1 MTTSNRT
8 YRFTV
13 NSLDGQPLFTLL
25 ITRQGQLDIQKS
37 APASAT
43 AAPVIARPHGPAGGG
58 SGEARMT
65 EPQKRY
71 LFRLLAQQGV
81 DGKGAEAHLKQV
93 FQVTALRDVSKAAA
107 SQLIEQMVADQKEVR
122 HGNA

>member
-1 MTTSNRT
+1 M
-8 YRFTV
+8 
-13 NSLDGQPLFTLL
+13 
-25 ITRQGQLDIQKS
+25 
-37 APASAT
+37 
-43 AAPVIARPHGPAGGG
+43 IARPNGPATGGN
-58 SGEARMT
+58 GESRMT

-81 DGKGAEAHLKQV
+81 DGKGAEAHLKQA
-93 FQVTALRDVSKAAA
+93 FQVTALREVSKSAA

>member
-1 MTTSNRT
+1 
-8 YRFTV
+8 
-13 NSLDGQPLFTLL
+13 
-25 ITRQGQLDIQKS
+25 
-37 APASAT
+37 
-43 AAPVIARPHGPAGGG
+43 
-58 SGEARMT
+58 MT

-81 DGKGAEAHLKQV
+81 DGRNAEVHLKQA

-122 HGNA
+122 HGDA